1 MTSGLSKAARA
12 ALSRRGL
19 LAGTAAMA
27 GMAAL
32 PPGVARANGAQD
44 QGRAYP
50 LAEFFKPTMSIG
62 AALSPSGNRIAVAEN
77 LGTDE
82 NPVSAIDFLDAADPE
97 GQRRRVPL
105 GTVMVGFIDW
115 ASDDHLLVSVIL
127 KAETSARSQAG
138 SNRRVEGV
146 EYYVRRAISVNVTT
160 GRVVLLFNDQRN
172 RVRNSFDT
180 GRIIDLLPNDPDN
193 VLMAAWESDGVMGLH
208 RVNMTT
214 GAATR
219 IERGGSGTYHWRA
232 VNGVP
237 VLRHDINSRG
247 TVETI
252 MVRAPGETE
261 WKMAR
266 RTRVREAPDFE
277 WVGASETPGK
287 VLVIARFDNEDVQS
301 VREMDL
307 TTTALGPPL
316 NPRPGRDVAY
326 GLPDSAGN
334 YLGAA
339 YYGERLEYEF
349 VDPALAVHH
358 RALNRF
364 FGNTCNVHFTDV
376 DMARNRFIARVD
388 GPTEPGA
395 WFFYDKTAR
404 AIVNLGQARDLDPA
418 RLGAGEVLRV
428 PTRDGATIEAYLTAP
443 PGGAPGPLVVLPHG
457 GPELRDT
464 RSWDRQ
470 VQVLAAQ
477 GWWVLQPNFRGSGG
491 YGQAFAQQ
499 GWTRW
504 GDRMQDDVE
513 DAVAHAI
520 AAKGLDASK
529 VAIMGTSY
537 GAYAALMGAV
547 KRPDLYKAAIGIC
560 GVYDLP
566 DVLAWQ
572 DREDDTPGKPIYEF
586 WTKRI
591 GDRSVMGPALE
602 AASPRRRAAEIT
614 CPVFLVHGVD
624 DPVLPLIQS
633 RRMRD
638 ALRSAGKPVELI
650 EVEDAGHADWEDA
663 KEQELMTRYV
673 ALLRQAFA

>member
-1 MTSGLSKAARA
+1 MTIGLTKAAQV

-19 LAGTAAMA
+19 LAGTVALAGAAS
-27 GMAAL
+27 L
-32 PPGVARANGAQD
+32 PPGLAWAQ
-44 QGRAYP
+44 GGAYP
-50 LAEFFKPTMSIG
+50 LSEFFKPTMSSG
-62 AALSPSGNRIAVAEN
+62 AALSPSGTRIAVAEN

-82 NPVSAIDFLDAADPE
+82 TPRSAVDFINAADPE
-97 GQRRRVPL
+97 GQRRRIEL
-105 GTVMVGFIDW
+105 GAVWISSIDW
-115 ASDDHLLVSVIL
+115 ASDDRLLASVIL
-127 KAETSARSQAG
+127 KGMTSARSQAG
-138 SNRRVEGV
+138 SNRKMAGV
-146 EYYVRRAISVNVTT
+146 EYYMRRVVSVHATT
-160 GRVVLLFNDQRN
+160 GEVVVLFSDQRT
-172 RVRNSFDT
+172 RMRNTFDM
-180 GRIIDLLPNDPDN
+180 GRIVDVLPNDPEN
-193 VLMAAWESDGVMGLH
+193 VLMAAWEGDGVMALH
-208 RVNMTT
+208 RVNVNT
-214 GAATR
+214 GSATR
-219 IERGGSGTYHWRA
+219 IERGGSGTYHWRT

-237 VLRHDINSRG
+237 VLRHDMNSRG
-247 TVETI
+247 TMETI

-266 RTRVREAPDFE
+266 RTRVREAPDFL

-307 TTTALGPPL
+307 TTTALGVPL
-316 NPRPGRDVAY
+316 NPRPSRDVDY
-326 GLPDSAGN
+326 GLSDSAGN

-364 FGNTCNVHFTDV
+364 FENTCNVHFTDV
-376 DMARNRFIARVD
+376 DQARNRFIAYVN
-388 GPTEPGA
+388 GPEEPGA
-395 WFFYDKTAR
+395 WFFYDKDAR

-418 RLGAGEVLRV
+418 RLGTSEVLPV
-428 PTRDGATIEAYLTAP
+428 QTRDGATIETYLTAP
-443 PGGAPGPLVVLPHG
+443 PGGRPGPLVVLPHG
-457 GPELRDT
+457 GPEVRDT
-464 RSWDRQ
+464 PNWDRQ

-477 GWWVLQPNFRGSGG
+477 GWWVLRPNFRGSGG
-491 YGQAFAQQ
+491 YGQNFAEQ

-566 DVLAWQ
+566 DVLAWE
-572 DREDDTPGKPIYEF
+572 DRLDDTPGKPIYEF

-591 GDRSVMGPALE
+591 GDRSVMGAALE
-602 AASPRRRAAEIT
+602 AGSPRRRAGEIT
-614 CPVFLVHGVD
+614 CPVLLVHGVD

-638 ALRSAGKPVELI
+638 ALRSAGKSVDLVEI
-650 EVEDAGHADWEDA
+650 EDAGHADWNDSE
-663 KEQELMTRYV
+663 EQALMTRYV

>member
-1 MTSGLSKAARA
+1 MTIGLSKAARA

-19 LAGTAAMA
+19 LVGTAALA

-32 PPGVARANGAQD
+32 PPGVARAQGA
-44 QGRAYP
+44 AYP
-50 LAEFFKPTMSIG
+50 LGEFFKPTMSSG
-62 AALSPSGNRIAVAEN
+62 AALSPSGTRIAVAEN

-105 GTVMVGFIDW
+105 GPVVVSFIDW
-115 ASDDHLLVSVIL
+115 ASDERLLVSVIL
-127 KAETSARSQAG
+127 KAETSGRSQAG

-146 EYYVRRAISVNVTT
+146 EYYMRRTVSVNATT
-160 GRVVLLFNDQRN
+160 GDIVLLFSDQRN
-172 RVRNSFDT
+172 RMRNSFDM
-180 GRIIDLLPNDPDN
+180 GRIIDMLPGDPDN
-193 VLMAAWESDGVMGLH
+193 VLMAAWEADGVMGLH
-208 RVNMTT
+208 RVNVNT

-277 WVGASETPGK
+277 WVGAGETPGK
-287 VLVIARFDNEDVQS
+287 VLVIARLDNEDVQS

-307 TTTALGPPL
+307 TTTALGHPL

-364 FGNTCNVHFTDV
+364 FDNTCNVHFTDV
-376 DMARNRFIARVD
+376 DQARNRFIAYVD
-388 GPTEPGA
+388 GPEEPGA
-395 WFFYDKTAR
+395 WFFYDKAAR
-404 AIVNLGQARDLDPA
+404 AIVNLGQQRDLDPA
-418 RLGAGEVLRV
+418 RLGSTGVLQV
-428 PTRDGATIEAYLTAP
+428 QTRDGATIEAYLTAP
-443 PGGAPGPLVVLPHG
+443 PGGRPGPLVVLPHG
-457 GPELRDT
+457 GPEVRDT
-464 RSWDRQ
+464 PGWDRQ

-477 GWWVLQPNFRGSGG
+477 GWWVLRPNFRGSGG

-566 DVLAWQ
+566 DVLAWE

-586 WTKRI
+586 WTRRI

-602 AASPRRRAAEIT
+602 AASPRRRAGEIA
-614 CPVFLVHGVD
+614 CPVMLVHGVD

-638 ALRSAGKPVELI
+638 ALRGAGKTVELI

-663 KEQELMTRYV
+663 REQALMTRYV
-673 ALLRQAFA
+673 ALLRQAFG

>member
-1 MTSGLSKAARA
+1 MTIGLTRAAKA

-19 LAGTAAMA
+19 LAGTAALA
-27 GMAAL
+27 GMVAL
-32 PPGVARANGAQD
+32 PPGVARAQAG
-44 QGRAYP
+44 AYP
-50 LAEFFKPTMSIG
+50 LGEFFKPTMSSG

-82 NPVSAIDFLDAADPE
+82 TWRSAVDFLDAADPE
-97 GQRRRVPL
+97 GQRRRVAL
-105 GTVMVGFIDW
+105 GPVQVDSIDW
-115 ASDDHLLVSVIL
+115 ANDDRLLVSVIL

-146 EYYVRRAISVNVTT
+146 EYYMRRVVSVHATT
-160 GRVVLLFNDQRN
+160 GEMVLLFSDQRN
-172 RVRNSFDT
+172 RMRSTFDM
-180 GRIIDLLPNDPDN
+180 GRIIDMLPGDPDH

-208 RVNMTT
+208 RVNVIT

-237 VLRHDINSRG
+237 VLRHDMNSRG
-247 TVETI
+247 TMETI
-252 MVRAPGETE
+252 LVRAPGETE

-266 RTRVREAPDFE
+266 RTRVREAPDFL

-287 VLVIARFDNEDVQS
+287 VLVIARFDTEDVQS

-326 GLPDSAGN
+326 GLPDSAGA

-364 FGNTCNVHFTDV
+364 FDNSCNVHFTDV
-376 DMARNRFIARVD
+376 DQARNRFIAYVN
-388 GPTEPGA
+388 GPAEPGA

-418 RLGAGEVLRV
+418 RLGASEVLQVR
-428 PTRDGATIEAYLTAP
+428 TRDGAAIEAYLTAP
-443 PGGAPGPLVVLPHG
+443 PGGTPGPLVVLPHG
-457 GPELRDT
+457 GPEVRDT
-464 RSWDRQ
+464 PSWDRQ

-477 GWWVLQPNFRGSGG
+477 GWWVLRPNFRGSGG
-491 YGQAFAQQ
+491 YGQDFARQ

-513 DAVAHAI
+513 DAVAHAV
-520 AAKGLDASK
+520 AARGLDASK

-566 DVLAWQ
+566 DVLAWE
-572 DREDDTPGKPIYEF
+572 DRTDDNPGQPIYEF

-591 GDRSVMGPALE
+591 GDRSAIGPALE
-602 AASPRRRAAEIT
+602 AASPRRRAGEIS
-614 CPVFLVHGVD
+614 CPVMLVHGVE
-624 DPVLPLIQS
+624 DPVLPVIQS

-638 ALRSAGKPVELI
+638 ALRGAGKPVELI

-663 KEQELMTRYV
+663 KEQDLMTRYV
-673 ALLRQAFA
+673 ALLRRAFA

>member
-1 MTSGLSKAARA
+1 MTIGLTKAAQA

-19 LAGTAAMA
+19 LAGTAALA

-32 PPGVARANGAQD
+32 PPGVARA
-44 QGRAYP
+44 QGGAYP
-50 LAEFFKPTMSIG
+50 LAEFFKPTKSGG
-62 AALSPSGNRIAVAEN
+62 AALSPSGNRIAVVEN
-77 LGTDE
+77 LGDDE
-82 NPVSAIDFLDAADPE
+82 NPRSAIDFIDAADPE
-97 GQRRRVPL
+97 GQRRRFEL
-105 GTVMVGFIDW
+105 GPVWVNSIDW
-115 ASDDHLLVSVIL
+115 AGDDRVLATVLL
-127 KAETSARSQAG
+127 KGTSSGRAIAG
-138 SNRRVEGV
+138 SNRRAEDV
-146 EYYVRRAISVNVTT
+146 EYYMSRVVSVHATT
-160 GRVVLLFNDQRN
+160 GDPVVLFSDQRQ
-172 RVRNSFDT
+172 RMRYSFDM
-180 GRIIDLLPNDPDN
+180 GRIIDMLPNDPDN
-193 VLMAAWESDGVMGLH
+193 VLMAAWEADGVMGLH
-208 RVNMTT
+208 RVNVNT

-219 IERGGSGTYHWRA
+219 IERGGSGTYHWRT

-237 VLRHDINSRG
+237 VLRHDMNSRG

-266 RTRVREAPDFE
+266 RTRVREAPDFL
-277 WVGASETPGK
+277 WVGAGETPGK
-287 VLVIARFDNEDVQS
+287 VLVIARLDNEDVQS

-364 FGNTCNVHFTDV
+364 FGNSCNVFLTDV
-376 DMARNRFIARVD
+376 DRARNRFIAYVN
-388 GPTEPGA
+388 GPEEPGA
-395 WFFYDKTAR
+395 WFFYDKDAR
-404 AIVNLGQARDLDPA
+404 AIVNMGQSRDLDPA
-418 RLGAGEVLRV
+418 RLGTSEVLRV
-428 PTRDGATIEAYLTAP
+428 QTRDGATIEAYLTAP
-443 PGGAPGPLVVLPHG
+443 PGGRPGPLVVLPHG
-457 GPELRDT
+457 GPEVRDT
-464 RSWDRQ
+464 PNWDRQ

-477 GWWVLQPNFRGSGG
+477 GWWVLRPNFRGSGG

-513 DAVAHAI
+513 DAIAHAI

-529 VAIMGTSY
+529 VGIMGTSY

-547 KRPDLYKAAIGIC
+547 RRPDLYKAAIGIC

-566 DVLAWQ
+566 DVLAWEERQ
-572 DREDDTPGKPIYEF
+572 DDTPGQPIYEF

-591 GDRSVMGPALE
+591 GDRAVMGPALE
-602 AASPRRRAAEIT
+602 AGSPRRRAGEIT
-614 CPVFLVHGVD
+614 CPVLLVHGVD
-624 DPVLPLIQS
+624 DPVLPAIQS

-638 ALRSAGKPVELI
+638 ALRSAGKSVELV
-650 EVEDAGHADWEDA
+650 EVEDAGHADWEDV
-663 KEQELMTRYV
+663 KEQALMTRYV
-673 ALLRQAFA
+673 ALFRQAFA

>member
-1 MTSGLSKAARA
+1 MTIGLTGAAKA

-19 LAGTAAMA
+19 LAGTVALAAMA
-27 GMAAL
+27 AL
-32 PPGVARANGAQD
+32 APGVARA
-44 QGRAYP
+44 QGGAYP
-50 LAEFFKPTMSIG
+50 LGEFFKPIKSVG
-62 AALSPSGNRIAVAEN
+62 AALSPSGTRIAVAEN

-82 NPVSAIDFLDAADPE
+82 TPRSAVDFIDAADPE
-97 GQRRRVPL
+97 GQRRRFDL
-105 GTVMVGFIDW
+105 GAVRVSFIDW
-115 ASDDHLLVSVIL
+115 ASDDRLLVGVIL
-127 KAETSARSQAG
+127 KGVTGSRSQGG
-138 SNRRVEGV
+138 SNVRLSGV
-146 EYYVRRAISVNVTT
+146 EYHMRRVVSVNATT
-160 GRVVLLFNDQRN
+160 GEVVVLFSDQRN
-172 RVRNSFDT
+172 RMRETFDM
-180 GRIIDLLPNDPDN
+180 GRIIDMLPNDLDH
-193 VLMAAWESDGVMGLH
+193 VLMAAPEADGVMALH
-208 RVNMTT
+208 RVNVNT
-214 GAATR
+214 GSATR
-219 IERGGSGTYHWRA
+219 IERGGSGTYNWRT

-266 RTRVREAPDFE
+266 RTRVREAPDFS
-277 WVGASETPGK
+277 WVGPGETPGK

-307 TTTALGPPL
+307 MTTALGPAL

-364 FGNTCNVHFTDV
+364 FGNACNVYFDDV
-376 DMARNRFIARVD
+376 DQARNRFIAYVN
-388 GPTEPGA
+388 GPGEPGA

-404 AIVNLGQARDLDPA
+404 AIVNLGQTRDLDPA
-418 RLGAGEVLRV
+418 RLGASEVLQV
-428 PTRDGATIEAYLTAP
+428 QTRDGATIEAYLTAP

-457 GPELRDT
+457 GPEVRDT
-464 RSWDRQ
+464 ASWDRQ

-477 GWWVLQPNFRGSGG
+477 GWWVLRPNFRGSGG
-491 YGQAFAQQ
+491 YGQNFARE

-520 AAKGLDASK
+520 AAKGLNASK

-547 KRPDLYKAAIGIC
+547 KRPDLYKAAVGIC

-566 DVLAWQ
+566 DVLAWE

-602 AASPRRRAAEIT
+602 AASPRRRASEIT
-614 CPVFLVHGVD
+614 CPVVLVHGVD

-638 ALRSAGKPVELI
+638 ALRGAGKSVELI
-650 EVEDAGHADWEDA
+650 EVEDAGHANWEDV

-673 ALLRQAFA
+673 ALFRQAFA

>member
-1 MTSGLSKAARA
+1 MTIGLSKAARA

-19 LAGTAAMA
+19 LVGTAALA

-32 PPGVARANGAQD
+32 PPGVARAQGA
-44 QGRAYP
+44 AYP
-50 LAEFFKPTMSIG
+50 LGEFFKPTMSSG
-62 AALSPSGNRIAVAEN
+62 AALSPSGTRIAVAEN

-105 GTVMVGFIDW
+105 GPVVVSFIDW
-115 ASDDHLLVSVIL
+115 ASDERLLVSVIL
-127 KAETSARSQAG
+127 KAETSGRSQAG

-146 EYYVRRAISVNVTT
+146 EYYMRRTVSVNATT
-160 GRVVLLFNDQRN
+160 GDIVLLFSDQRN
-172 RVRNSFDT
+172 RMRNSFDM
-180 GRIIDLLPNDPDN
+180 GRIIDMLPGDPDN
-193 VLMAAWESDGVMGLH
+193 VLMAAWEADGVMGLH
-208 RVNMTT
+208 RVNVNT

-277 WVGASETPGK
+277 WVGAGETPGK
-287 VLVIARFDNEDVQS
+287 VLVIARLDNEDVQS

-307 TTTALGPPL
+307 TTTALGHPL

-364 FGNTCNVHFTDV
+364 FDNTCNVHFTDV
-376 DMARNRFIARVD
+376 DQARNRFIAFVD
-388 GPTEPGA
+388 GPEEPGA
-395 WFFYDKTAR
+395 WFFYDKAAR
-404 AIVNLGQARDLDPA
+404 AIVNLGQQRDLDPA
-418 RLGAGEVLRV
+418 RLGSTGVLQV
-428 PTRDGATIEAYLTAP
+428 QTRDGATIEAYLTAP
-443 PGGAPGPLVVLPHG
+443 PGGRPGPLVVLPHG
-457 GPELRDT
+457 GPEVRDT
-464 RSWDRQ
+464 PGWDRQ

-477 GWWVLQPNFRGSGG
+477 GWWVLRPNFRGSGG

-520 AAKGLDASK
+520 AARGLDASK

-566 DVLAWQ
+566 DVLAWE

-586 WTKRI
+586 WTRRI

-602 AASPRRRAAEIT
+602 AASPRRRAGEIA
-614 CPVFLVHGVD
+614 CPVMLVHGVD

-638 ALRSAGKPVELI
+638 ALRGAGKTVELI

-663 KEQELMTRYV
+663 REQALMTRYV
-673 ALLRQAFA
+673 ALLRQAFG

>member
-1 MTSGLSKAARA
+1 MTIGLSKAARA

-19 LAGTAAMA
+19 LAGTVALA
-27 GMAAL
+27 GAAAL
-32 PPGVARANGAQD
+32 PAGVALAHGAQD
-44 QGRAYP
+44 QGGAYP
-50 LAEFFKPTMSIG
+50 LAEFFKPTMSSG

-77 LGTDE
+77 LGNDE
-82 NPVSAIDFLDAADPE
+82 NPVSAVDFIDAANPE

-105 GTVMVGFIDW
+105 GGVRVTFIDW
-115 ASDDHLLVSVIL
+115 ANDERLLATVIL
-127 KAETSARSQAG
+127 KGTVDGRAIAG
-138 SNRRVEGV
+138 SNRRAEDF
-146 EYYVRRAISVNVTT
+146 EYYMRRTVSVNATT
-160 GRVVLLFNDQRN
+160 GEVVLLFSDQHN
-172 RVRNSFDT
+172 RVRNSFDM
-180 GRIIDLLPNDPDN
+180 GRIIDMLPNDPDN

-208 RVNMTT
+208 RVNVNT

-277 WVGASETPGK
+277 WVGAGETPGK
-287 VLVIARFDNEDVQS
+287 VLVIARLDSEDVQS

-388 GPTEPGA
+388 GPAEPGA

-418 RLGAGEVLRV
+418 RLGAGEVLQV
-428 PTRDGATIEAYLTAP
+428 QTRDGAAIEAYLTAP
-443 PGGAPGPLVVLPHG
+443 PGGRPGPLVVLPHG
-457 GPELRDT
+457 GPEVRDT
-464 RSWDRQ
+464 PGWDRQ

-520 AAKGLDASK
+520 AAKGLAASK

-566 DVLAWQ
+566 DVLAWE
-572 DREDDTPGKPIYEF
+572 DRQDDTPGKPIYEF

-602 AASPRRRAAEIT
+602 AASPRRRAGEIT

>member
-1 MTSGLSKAARA
+1 MTIGLTEAARA

-19 LAGTAAMA
+19 LAGTAALA

-32 PPGVARANGAQD
+32 PPGVARAQGA
-44 QGRAYP
+44 AYP
-50 LAEFFKPTMSIG
+50 LSEFFKPTMSSG
-62 AALSPSGNRIAVAEN
+62 AALSPSGARIAVAEN

-82 NPVSAIDFLDAADPE
+82 TPRSAVDFIDAADPE
-97 GQRRRVPL
+97 GPRRRFEL
-105 GTVMVGFIDW
+105 GPVWVRSIDW
-115 ASDDHLLVSVIL
+115 ASDDRVLVTVLLRG
-127 KAETSARSQAG
+127 TSSGRAIAG
-138 SNRRVEGV
+138 SNRRSEDV
-146 EYYVRRAISVNVTT
+146 EYYMSRVVSVHATT
-160 GRVVLLFNDQRN
+160 GDPVVLFSDQRQ
-172 RVRNSFDT
+172 RMRYTFDM
-180 GRIIDLLPNDPDN
+180 GRIIDMLPGDPDN
-193 VLMAAWESDGVMGLH
+193 VLMAAWEADGVMGLH
-208 RVNMTT
+208 RVNVNT

-237 VLRHDINSRG
+237 VLRHDMNSRG

-252 MVRAPGETE
+252 MVRAPGEAE

-266 RTRVREAPDFE
+266 RTRVREAPDFL
-277 WVGASETPGK
+277 WVGAGETPGK
-287 VLVIARFDNEDVQS
+287 VLVIARLDTEDVQS

-307 TTTALGPPL
+307 TTTALGPAL

-364 FGNTCNVHFTDV
+364 FDNACNVHFTDV

-388 GPTEPGA
+388 GPAEPGA
-395 WFFYDKTAR
+395 WFFYDKAAR

-418 RLGAGEVLRV
+418 RLGASEVLQV
-428 PTRDGATIEAYLTAP
+428 QTRDGATIEAYLTAP
-443 PGGAPGPLVVLPHG
+443 PGGRPGPLVVLPHG
-457 GPELRDT
+457 GPEVRDT
-464 RSWDRQ
+464 PSWDRQ

-477 GWWVLQPNFRGSGG
+477 GWWVLRPNFRGSGG
-491 YGQAFAQQ
+491 YGQSFAQQ

-513 DAVAHAI
+513 DAVAHAV

-566 DVLAWQ
+566 DVLAWEE
-572 DREDDTPGKPIYEF
+572 RLDDTPGQPIYEF

-602 AASPRRRAAEIT
+602 AGSPRRRAGEIA
-614 CPVFLVHGVD
+614 CPVLLVHGAD
-624 DPVLPLIQS
+624 DPVLPSIQS

-638 ALRSAGKPVELI
+638 ALRGAGKPVELI
-650 EVEDAGHADWEDA
+650 EVEDAGHANWEDA
-663 KEQELMTRYV
+663 REQELMTRYV
-673 ALLRQAFA
+673 ALFRQAFA

>member
-1 MTSGLSKAARA
+1 MTIGLTKAARA

-19 LAGTAAMA
+19 LAGAGALTGLVLTP
-27 GMAAL
+27 GMAA
-32 PPGVARANGAQD
+32 ARA
-44 QGRAYP
+44 QGTAYP
-50 LAEFFKPTMSIG
+50 LSEFFKPTMSSG
-62 AALSPSGNRIAVAEN
+62 AALSPSGARIAVAES

-82 NPVSAIDFLDAADPE
+82 VWRSAIDFVDAADPE
-97 GQRRRVPL
+97 GRRRRVEL
-105 GTVMVGFIDW
+105 GPVRVSSIEW
-115 ASDDHLLVSVIL
+115 ASDDRVLATVLL
-127 KAETSARSQAG
+127 KAMTPSRAMAG
-138 SNRRVEGV
+138 SNRSAESI
-146 EYYVRRAISVNVTT
+146 EYYMRRVVSVNATT
-160 GRVVLLFNDQRN
+160 GEMVLLFNDQRT
-172 RVRNSFDT
+172 RVRSTFDM
-180 GRIIDLLPNDPDN
+180 GRIIDMLPNDPEN
-193 VLMAAWESDGVMGLH
+193 VLMGAWESDGVMGLH
-208 RVNMTT
+208 RVNVIT

-232 VNGVP
+232 VDGVP
-237 VLRHDINSRG
+237 VLRHDMNSRG
-247 TVETI
+247 TIETI

-266 RTRVREAPDFE
+266 RTRVREAPDFL
-277 WVGASETPGK
+277 WVGAGETPGK
-287 VLVIARFDNEDVQS
+287 VLVIARLDNEDVQS

-364 FGNTCNVHFTDV
+364 FGNSCNVFLTDV
-376 DMARNRFIARVD
+376 DRARNRFIAYVN
-388 GPTEPGA
+388 GPEEPGA
-395 WFFYDKTAR
+395 WFFYDKDAR
-404 AIVNLGQARDLDPA
+404 AIVNMGQSRDLDPA
-418 RLGAGEVLRV
+418 RLGTSEVLRV
-428 PTRDGATIEAYLTAP
+428 QTRDGATIEAYLTAP
-443 PGGAPGPLVVLPHG
+443 PGGRPGPLVVLPHG
-457 GPELRDT
+457 GPEVRDT
-464 RSWDRQ
+464 PNWDRQ

-477 GWWVLQPNFRGSGG
+477 GWWVLRPNFRGSGG

-529 VAIMGTSY
+529 VGIMGTSY

-547 KRPDLYKAAIGIC
+547 RRPDLYKAAIGIC

-566 DVLAWQ
+566 DVLAWE
-572 DREDDTPGKPIYEF
+572 DRQDDTPGQPIYEF

-591 GDRSVMGPALE
+591 GDRAVMGPALE
-602 AASPRRRAAEIT
+602 AGSPRRRAGEIT
-614 CPVFLVHGVD
+614 CPVLLVHGVD
-624 DPVLPLIQS
+624 DPVLPAIQS

-638 ALRSAGKPVELI
+638 ALRSAGKSVELV
-650 EVEDAGHADWEDA
+650 EVEDAGHADWEDV
-663 KEQELMTRYV
+663 KEQALMTRYV
-673 ALLRQAFA
+673 ALFRQAFA

>member
-1 MTSGLSKAARA
+1 MTIGLSKAARA

-19 LAGTAAMA
+19 LAGTVALA

-32 PPGVARANGAQD
+32 PPGVARAHGAQD
-44 QGRAYP
+44 QGGAYP
-50 LAEFFKPTMSIG
+50 LAEFFKPTMSGG

-82 NPVSAIDFLDAADPE
+82 NPVSAIDFIDAADPE

-105 GTVMVGFIDW
+105 GAVMVGFIDW

-127 KAETSARSQAG
+127 KAETGSRSQAG

-146 EYYVRRAISVNVTT
+146 EYYVRRAISVNATT
-160 GRVVLLFNDQRN
+160 GQVVLLFNDQRN

-208 RVNMTT
+208 RVNVTT

-247 TVETI
+247 TVETV

-277 WVGASETPGK
+277 WVGAGETPGK

-388 GPTEPGA
+388 GPAEPGA

-418 RLGAGEVLRV
+418 RLGAGETLQVQ
-428 PTRDGATIEAYLTAP
+428 TRDGAAIEAYLTAP

-457 GPELRDT
+457 GPEVRDT
-464 RSWDRQ
+464 PSWDRQ

-491 YGQAFAQQ
+491 YGQEFARQ

-566 DVLAWQ
+566 DVLAWE

-586 WTKRI
+586 WTRRI

-602 AASPRRRAAEIT
+602 AASPRRRADEIT
-614 CPVFLVHGVD
+614 CPVILVHGVD

-638 ALRSAGKPVELI
+638 ALRSAGKTVELFEI
-650 EVEDAGHADWEDA
+650 ENAGHADWEDA

-673 ALLRQAFA
+673 ALLQRAFA

>member
-1 MTSGLSKAARA
+1 MTSGLTRAARA

-19 LAGTAAMA
+19 LAGTAALA
-27 GMAAL
+27 GAAIL
-32 PPGVARANGAQD
+32 PPGVARARGA
-44 QGRAYP
+44 AYP
-50 LAEFFKPTMSIG
+50 LSEFFKPTRSGG
-62 AALSPSGNRIAVAEN
+62 AALSPSGGRIAVAEN

-82 NPVSAIDFLDAADPE
+82 DPHSAVDFIDAADPE
-97 GQRRRVPL
+97 GQRRRVDL
-105 GTVMVGFIDW
+105 GPVQISFIDW
-115 ASDDHLLVSVIL
+115 ASDDRLLASVIL
-127 KAETSARSQAG
+127 KGETDARAIAG
-138 SNRRVEGV
+138 SNRRTQGV
-146 EYYVRRAISVNVTT
+146 EYYMRRTVSVNATT
-160 GRVVLLFNDQRN
+160 GDVVLLFSDQRT
-172 RVRNSFDT
+172 RMRNTFDM
-180 GRIIDLLPNDPDN
+180 GRIIDMLPNDPDH
-193 VLMAAWESDGVMGLH
+193 VLMAAWDADGVMALH
-208 RVNMTT
+208 RVNVNT
-214 GAATR
+214 GSATR
-219 IERGGSGTYHWRA
+219 IERGGSSTYNWRT

-237 VLRHDINSRG
+237 VLRHDMNSRG

-261 WKMAR
+261 WRMAR
-266 RTRVREAPDFE
+266 RTRVREAPDFL

-316 NPRPGRDVAY
+316 NTRPGRDVAY
-326 GLPDSAGN
+326 GLPDSAGH

-364 FGNTCNVHFTDV
+364 FDDTCNVHFTDV
-376 DMARNRFIARVD
+376 DQARNRFIAYVN
-388 GPTEPGA
+388 GPEEPGA
-395 WFFYDKTAR
+395 WFFYDKAAR

-418 RLGAGEVLRV
+418 RLGASEVLQV
-428 PTRDGATIEAYLTAP
+428 QTRDGATIEAYLTAP
-443 PGGAPGPLVVLPHG
+443 PGGTPGPLVVLPHG
-457 GPELRDT
+457 GPEVRDT
-464 RSWDRQ
+464 PSWDRQ

-477 GWWVLQPNFRGSGG
+477 GWWVLRPNFRGSGG
-491 YGQAFAQQ
+491 YGQGFAQQ

-529 VAIMGTSY
+529 VGIMGTSY

-566 DVLAWQ
+566 DVLAWE
-572 DREDDTPGKPIYEF
+572 DRTDDTAGQPIYEF

-602 AASPRRRAAEIT
+602 AGSPRRRAGEIT
-614 CPVFLVHGVD
+614 CPVVLVHGVD
-624 DPVLPLIQS
+624 DPVLPVIQS

-638 ALRSAGKPVELI
+638 ALRGAGKSVELI
-650 EVEDAGHADWEDA
+650 EVDDAGHADWEDA
-663 KEQELMTRYV
+663 KERELMTRYV
-673 ALLRQAFA
+673 ALFRQAFA